1 MNKHDGTVFRLTA
14 TVTGVNA
21 PADAPP
27 VPRECRYPGAPVA
40 VAGPAVLPP
49 YDRVG
54 TVTSATVHSV
64 GIEVLPLAPDLGKD
78 NEVGRALRDPYRP
91 LLEDLFPARL
101 LCGPLK
107 LLDIGSRVAAGK
119 TWEGRRLL
127 LKLLISDTPI
137 TTNALLSAPSA
148 LVGGDY
154 ARGDEGGG
162 CGPDPVLIEQ
172 ALNVEVGQDRSI
184 QCSMFFAD
192 CPLCYC

>member
-1 MNKHDGTVFRLTA
+1 MFVFSVNKHDGTVFRLTA

-21 PADAPP
+21 PPDAPP
-27 VPRECRYPGAPVA
+27 VLREVPYPDAPVA
-40 VAGPAVLPP
+40 VAGPAVLPA

-54 TVTSATVHSV
+54 TVTNATAHSV
-64 GIEVLPLAPDLGKD
+64 DIEVRPLAPDLGKD

-162 CGPDPVLIEQ
+162 
-172 ALNVEVGQDRSI
+172 
-184 QCSMFFAD
+184 
-192 CPLCYC
+192 